1 MPEGLKSSFDKTF
14 GELEKETTKYLQLTQ
29 NGIKTKGDASAF
41 TKSGNNILRLYDQL
55 TSKINSIDD
64 STLKNMF
71 KDLGT
76 EEVQRLKTELTDL
89 QNTLRSKI
97 DAGTFTEGFKKSL
110 QEMRASFKDTNKEAS
125 DLAAKLQKST
135 FNTFTKNLTEGR
147 LDLAANNLK
156 SIQEQINALENPP
169 EALTTWVNNLSIAF
183 ENLKN
188 NVDIQEIV
196 TKLEGI
202 KSNLTGAE
210 AQAIQSMI
218 DGFKQFSGAVS
229 ESDKN
234 VRTLVADEQQAAA
247 STVQFN
253 QELGQVKS
261 RIQYFLGLNNAINL
275 VKRAIRGAVD
285 TIKDLDKAMTETAVV
300 TDFTVKDMW
309 EQLPEYTKRANELG
323 VTTQAAYESATLYFQ
338 QGLNAEQAAALS
350 TETLKMARIA
360 GLDAAEAT
368 DRMTNALRGFNMAL
382 DEQSAQRVDD
392 VYSQLAA
399 HTASNVDEISTAM
412 TKVASLAHNANMEF
426 ETTAAFLAQII
437 ETTRESAETAGT
449 ALKTVVARFSE
460 VKKLVDEG
468 TLRGTDEEG
477 QTIDVNKV
485 GAALRTAGI
494 DLNKYFL
501 GEVGLDDIFIE
512 LASKWDTLTA
522 VQQRYIA
529 TQAAGSRQQ
538 SRFIALMQDYA
549 RTQELVS
556 MAYDAEGASQKQFE
570 KTQDSLQSKLARL
583 KNAWDQFLMG
593 LTNNVVV
600 KGFVDLLTNLLNV
613 VNNLTSAFG
622 DGAGTILKWIAAI
635 TAFAGIKGLFLNG
648 GFIDK
653 ALMGLLQGTGLGNA
667 AVKSGL
673 LSGLVF
679 GKKGSIAQGLTGQ
692 AGARAAEAAAGAT
705 ATRTPII
712 FGSGSLLSKAGK
724 GIWSGAQSLGS
735 LIYGIGGAK
744 GASELAAGGLMKG
757 ISGLGAGLAG
767 IGTAAAAAAAL
778 YLTIRGIYAL
788 WLKFSPEGQLKTAQ
802 KEADNAKKE
811 LEKLDKELKSRQ
823 DLQEAY
829 KEQTEK
835 VENATTAADRQAAV
849 QERNEAILS
858 AIEED
863 GTLAQYVITERTDF
877 GIELTVNEEAL
888 SNAIE
893 DASKAAQDAAIQ
905 SQFANAQVGYAQAQ
919 VDQKELR
926 KLWIMATGATG
937 AEAHVNFTPQEY
949 FEKIMG
955 ARGVS
960 GELRSKAAAAYQS
973 YLSSIGSAQ
982 KQAEMAYGQQL
993 TQAGA
998 SKELT
1003 NALISVL
1010 GDVFTQTGKQLN
1022 LDQINKLVKQDEST
1036 LTKIAEM
1043 YSGAG
1048 EFFEQNLLGI
1058 DTENFDLATLGLDAK
1073 TLEIFGDLIGY
1084 DSTEIQKHIKAQIE
1098 ATKEVQKQRKTSIYE
1113 AALRNGISLNTK
1125 TGLGLDIAKLSPALT
1140 SIIDNL
1146 IPSLEEALS
1155 SEDFADL
1162 LPQLVGMGEEQ
1173 LAPFSN
1179 FFANFDLSNP
1189 INAFHQLN
1197 EAKQEAMSLPE
1208 GDPYRQMLSSI
1219 EKANASIFDTG
1230 NLVQSFLTSTS
1241 YDGLTSSIQDF
1252 IKANKKL
1259 TADNIEEL
1267 AASCSD
1273 LQNLLEDT
1281 TATAQGLAA
1290 AFSLFENGE
1299 APIDAITSSLI
1310 AALSAG
1316 EDFETLM
1323 SNVSKWIKDFDE
1335 GTDMKEGTEH
1345 ILDLAEKATDYI
1357 YNWEFGNQPLE
1368 NIYNHIFG
1376 EGKNGKGAYY
1386 DYMLENWGKLPVEE
1400 IETKLQGD
1408 IDRIK
1413 SLAENAGR
1421 GALDELINNPLKG
1434 GLTGKVTNLG
1444 NGEYTWDLDAYDSA
1458 NDAIK
1463 DVAKNL
1469 GVADDAA
1476 RAFIESWA
1484 SHMWGMGQA
1493 WDDLNFK
1500 DKIKALSDSLSE
1512 NNIITQQE
1520 LDALGKETG
1529 KTADEILDAVN
1540 TLRDGTGKPIII
1552 KVKWTDDD
1560 GQNLTGKELIDKV
1573 HKTLDELGSDYSS
1586 LTNKFYS
1593 DRARNENWEP
1603 QIDYTQLSD
1612 YLVNSLKLSDS
1623 QAKEVADDIAVQ
1635 TGKQLT
1641 QDIKVPIILDDG
1653 SIKMQTETI
1662 AADTVEELASAIES
1676 RKLEAEY
1683 KKQAKT
1689 YSDAIKEA
1697 FSDTEL
1703 NLDTSNVIS
1712 SVNEATK
1719 AVQEYQAAVEE
1730 ANQLTLGG
1738 GENTGTEQPPT
1749 NDTANWVPSYQ
1760 QDLAASQANA
1770 TAVTN
1775 SLNNAAAAGENLA
1788 SSAGEANTSLS
1799 NAAGGAQ
1806 SVAGAADGMTQ
1817 GFVEAATAAKNV
1829 DQAVEDI
1836 PKNETVQI
1844 NVQYNEGPRPTP
1856 IPDQNVKI
1864 TYTESNKPT
1873 GGATRAAG
1881 GIVKSYAKGSENFHV
1896 KPGTALT
1903 GEEGPEI
1910 IWNKN
1915 EGYAYVTGS
1924 DGPEFQDLKPGDRVF
1939 NASETKKI
1947 FKNSSAAN
1955 GGKVD
1960 SLADPQG
1967 SWNDRLPRN
1976 DKSGGSKDKDKT
1988 SAEWKNELDWL
1999 YNLLEDI
2006 AELERDQKQLEEEF
2020 EDILTDDTKTSK
2032 DLYNL
2037 LIQRLGN
2044 LNVQLDRQTFALTKR
2059 EQEMREFMDTTN
2071 DQDQYL
2077 WYNWSD
2083 RTIEIDWDAIDKIV
2097 DGDVYKHVKDLIS
2110 EAEEIQGKMD
2120 DAEDAIADIENQIQ
2134 ELENIWRDTYV
2145 DFEKR
2150 VLDAVVKSY
2159 QEVIDDYG
2167 ELNDTLT
2174 KTNQEILDAIQQE
2187 LDLERQIRDN
2197 TKTEDDISQ
2206 KESRLAY
2213 LQRDTTGANQAE
2225 IFKLQKEIEEDR
2237 ENYTDTLI
2245 DQAIERIS
2253 EDNDAAAK
2261 QRDKQIEIMQAQ
2273 LDYQKESGAFNEYV
2287 SELISSALS
2296 PEGTLLTD
2304 SDLYQLL
2311 TKQENWAAMSAV
2323 NKSVWEEE
2331 LKTTFKEVGAFLL
2344 KNYADWTGEFYSQVA
2359 ESINSINEQYQIN
2372 VGSYSQGQA
2381 GGSSSGSGG
2390 GGGGDGGSTNSGNNN
2405 GSHTPVITY
2414 GKWSD
2419 YTSKGPSGH
2428 QRNRAVFK
2436 DGVYDHI
2443 EYSSV
2448 EAHNKGRK
2456 VATGS
2461 KIAYYC
2467 TVCGYAWPLED
2478 NPNATTT
2485 TPSTPKPSGGCFAPG
2500 TKILMGNYKVKNIE
2514 DVQINDIIMAYD
2526 EVNDEFVSKRVTESY
2541 SHHNTPQMV
2550 KLTFA
2555 NNTTIELTPG
2565 HPLYSTKGWKS
2576 LDIKNSLL
2584 EHTTVATLLKIGDI
2598 IINIDGSS
2606 MLTNIEYLETENNY
2620 TSYNLE
2626 VEDCHTFLANGFVAH
2641 NALKAV
2647 KQAYATGGLNTYTGL
2662 AMLHGT
2668 PSEPEYVLNA
2678 RQTQAFLKLADVL
2691 PNVITNN
2698 SGITNNLGGNIY
2710 LDLNMHVD
2718 EIGSDYDVDRIADR
2732 VKDILYN
2739 ASSYRNVNT
2748 INFIR

>member
-1 MPEGLKSSFDKTF
+1 MANGSSYTLNIKALFDASSVKAGVGEIQNSLKSLKLPDKLATDLNNSFANVNKALDDFTSKVEKGVKTKSDAGGITKSFENVTKELTKLDNLMIKVKGQLGEGVDLSKIIKLDDKTLQ
-14 GELEKETTKYLQLTQ
+14 EL
-29 NGIKTKGDASAF
+29 SA
-41 TKSGNNILRLYDQL
+41 IEA
-55 TSKINSIDD
+55 KI
-64 STLKNMF
+64 
-71 KDLGT
+71 
-76 EEVQRLKTELTDL
+76 
-89 QNTLRSKI
+89 
-97 DAGTFTEGFKKSL
+97 KSL
-110 QEMRASFKDTNKEAS
+110 QSELATINTSKLSQLQELLGKIKQGS
-125 DLAAKLQKST
+125 GAAKQGEAALKLFEEGDVQSAI
-135 FNTFTKNLTEGR
+135 NTLDKIINKLEAYKRAHTDSKTGIADVDLTNVQNSLTQLKAMYTIMTGA
-147 LDLAANNLK
+147 LDQSK
-156 SIQEQINALENPP
+156 G
-169 EALTTWVNNLSIAF
+169 
-183 ENLKN
+183 K
-188 NVDIQEIV
+188 IQEI
-196 TKLEGI
+196 G
-202 KSNLTGAE
+202 NLSEQAAQKT
-210 AQAIQSMI
+210 AQAYGEVKGKI
-218 DGFKQFSGAVS
+218 DDASGSLSDYKDKAIGAGQAVTDLTARQQQFVS
-229 ESDKN
+229 EVD
-234 VRTLVADEQQAAA
+234 QI
-247 STVQFN
+247 
-253 QELGQVKS
+253 KS
-261 RIQYFLGLNNAINL
+261 RIQYFFGLANAINL
-275 VKRAIRGAVD
+275 VKRAVRGAVD
-285 TIKDLDKAMTETAVV
+285 TIKELDKAMTETAVV
-300 TDFTVKDMW
+300 TDYTVKDMW
-309 EQLPEYTKRANELG
+309 SQLPEYTKRANELG
-323 VTTQAAYESATLYFQ
+323 VTTKDAYESATLYFQ
-338 QGLNAEQAAALS
+338 QGLNADQAAALS

-477 QTIDVNKV
+477 QAIDVNKV

-501 GEVGLDDIFIE
+501 GEVGLDDIFVE
-512 LASKWDTLTA
+512 LASKWDSLTA

-549 RTQELVS
+549 RTQELVG
-556 MAYDAEGASQKQFE
+556 MAYDAEGASEKQFE

-583 KNAWDQFLMG
+583 KNAWNEFLMG
-593 LTNNVVV
+593 ITNNVMV
-600 KGFVDLLTNLLNV
+600 KTFVDVLTDILNF
-613 VNNLTSAFG
+613 VNKLTSAFG
-622 DGAGTILKWIAAI
+622 DGAGAVLKFV
-635 TAFAGIKGLFLNG
+635 TAFGGLMGMRSLFVNG
-648 GFIDK
+648 GIATRLIGAFLGSGVVGQK
-653 ALMGLLQGTGLGNA
+653 FGVGAGLGRMVDQEGGGQA
-667 AVKSGL
+667 YQA
-673 LSGLVF
+673 F
-679 GKKGSIAQGLTGQ
+679 TGQ
-692 AGARAAEAAAGAT
+692 ELRQQRRG
-705 ATRTPII
+705 INI
-712 FGSGSLLSKAGK
+712 FGGIGNLGK
-724 GIWSGAQSLGS
+724 GIWGAASKLGTKVATS
-735 LIYGIGGAK
+735 NIGTLLGMSSMYD
-744 GASELAAGGLMKG
+744 GASLLGPIATGLTGIVTALGAIGAAILAAV
-757 ISGLGAGLAG
+757 
-767 IGTAAAAAAAL
+767 AA
-778 YLTIRGIYAL
+778 YKL
-788 WLKFSPEGQLKTAQ
+788 WLKLTPEGQLK
-802 KEADNAKKE
+802 KAKKAAE
-811 LEKLDKELKSRQ
+811 DLKKESEKADKELKSKQSFQ
-823 DLQEAY
+823 DTY
-829 KEQTEK
+829 KEQTAK
-835 VENATTAADRQAAV
+835 VENATTAADRQTAI

-858 AIEED
+858 AVEED
-863 GTLAQYVITERTDF
+863 GTLAKYVTTTRTEF
-877 GIELTVNEEAL
+877 GIELTVNEESL

-926 KLWIMATGATG
+926 KLWMMATGATG
-937 AEAHVNFTPQEY
+937 AEAQVNFTPQEY

-955 ARGVS
+955 TRGVS

-1010 GDVFTQTGKQLN
+1010 GDAFTQTGKQLN
-1022 LDQINKLVKQDEST
+1022 LEQINKLVKQDEST
-1036 LTKIAEM
+1036 LTKIAEI
-1043 YSGAG
+1043 YSGVG

-1058 DTENFDLATLGLDAK
+1058 DTENFDLTTLGLDAD
-1073 TLEIFGDLIGY
+1073 TLRIFGDLIGY
-1084 DSTEIQKHIKAQIE
+1084 DSTEIEKHIKAQIE

-1155 SEDFADL
+1155 SEDFAGL

-1173 LAPFSN
+1173 LTQFSN

-1208 GDPYRQMLSSI
+1208 GDPYRQMLSNI

-1241 YDGLTSSIQDF
+1241 YDSLTSSIQDF

-1267 AASCSD
+1267 AANCSD

-1299 APIDAITSSLI
+1299 APIDALTSSLI

-1323 SNVSKWIKDFDE
+1323 GNVSKWIKEFDE

-1386 DYMLENWGKLPVEE
+1386 DYMLENWGNLPVDE

-1421 GALDELINNPLKG
+1421 GALDELINNPLAG
-1434 GLTGKVTNLG
+1434 GLTGKVTNRD
-1444 NGEYTWDLDAYDSA
+1444 NGEYVWDLDAYDSA
-1458 NDAIK
+1458 SDAIA
-1463 DVAKNL
+1463 DVATNL
-1469 GVADDAA
+1469 GIADDAA

-1493 WDDLNFK
+1493 WDELNFK
-1500 DKIKALSDSLSE
+1500 DKIKALSDSLGE

-1540 TLRDGTGKPIII
+1540 TLRNGTSEPIII
-1552 KVKWTDDD
+1552 KVQWTDDD
-1560 GQNLTGKELIDKV
+1560 GQNLTDKELIDKV

-1623 QAKEVADDIAVQ
+1623 QAKEVANDIAAT

-1641 QDIKVPIILDDG
+1641 QDIKVPIKLDDG

-1662 AADTVEELASAIES
+1662 AADSAEELASAIES

-1683 KKQAKT
+1683 KNQAKT
-1689 YSDAIKEA
+1689 YTDAIKEA

-1738 GENTGTEQPPT
+1738 GENTGIEQPPT
-1749 NDTANWVPSYQ
+1749 NDTANWAPSYQ
-1760 QDLAASQANA
+1760 RDLNASQANA
-1770 TAVTN
+1770 AAVTN
-1775 SLNNAAAAGENLA
+1775 SLNNAAAAGDNLA
-1788 SSAGEANTSLS
+1788 SAAGEANTSLN

-1844 NVQYNEGPRPTP
+1844 NVQYNELNRPTP
-1856 IPDQNVKI
+1856 IPSQNVTI
-1864 TYTESNKPT
+1864 TYTESSKPS
-1873 GGATRAAG
+1873 GGTTRATG
-1881 GIVKSYAKGSENFHV
+1881 GIVESYAKGSENFHV

-1910 IWNKN
+1910 VWNK
-1915 EGYAYVTGS
+1915 EKGYAYVTGS
-1924 DGPEFQDLKPGDRVF
+1924 DGPEFQDLKSGDRVF

-1947 FKNSSAAN
+1947 FKNSSVAN

-1960 SLADPQG
+1960 SFADPQG

-1976 DKSGGSKDKDKT
+1976 DKGSGSRDKDKT

-1999 YNLLEDI
+1999 YNLMEDI
-2006 AELERDQKQLEEEF
+2006 VELERDQKELEEQF

-2044 LNVQLDRQTFALTKR
+2044 LNVQLDRQTLALQKR

-2071 DQDQYL
+2071 DQDKYL

-2083 RTIEIDWDAIDKIV
+2083 RTLEIDWDAIDQIV
-2097 DGDVYKHVKDLIS
+2097 DGELYKHVKDLIS

-2120 DAEDAIADIENQIQ
+2120 DAEDAIADIKNQIQ

-2150 VLDAVVKSY
+2150 VLDALVKSY
-2159 QEVIDDYG
+2159 QEVIDNYST
-2167 ELNDTLT
+2167 LNDTI
-2174 KTNQEILDAIQQE
+2174 NNSNSEILEAIQHE
-2187 LDLERQIRDN
+2187 IDLERQIRDN
-2197 TKTEDDISQ
+2197 TETEDDIAQ
-2206 KESRLAY
+2206 KEARLAY
-2213 LQRDTTGANQAE
+2213 LQRDTTGANATE
-2225 IFKLQKEIEEDR
+2225 ILKLQEEL
-2237 ENYTDTLI
+2237 ENSRQDYEDTLV
-2245 DQAIERIS
+2245 DQALERLQ

-2261 QRDKQIEIMQAQ
+2261 QREKQIEIMQAQ
-2273 LDYQKESGAFNEYV
+2273 LDYSKEAGEFNEQV
-2287 SELISSALS
+2287 AELISNALS
-2296 PEGTLLTD
+2296 PDGTLLTD

-2323 NKSVWEEE
+2323 NKEIWEEE
-2331 LKTTFKEVGAFLL
+2331 LRSTFKEVGAFLL
-2344 KNYADWTGEFYSQVA
+2344 KDYADWTGKFYTDVA
-2359 ESINSINEQYQIN
+2359 NAINTISDEYKIS
-2372 VGSYSQGQA
+2372 VGSYSQAKA
-2381 GGSSSGSGG
+2381 GNETTNNNSGG
-2390 GGGGDGGSTNSGNNN
+2390 GGGDAS
-2405 GSHTPVITY
+2405 
-2414 GKWSD
+2414 KD
-2419 YTSKGPSGH
+2419 TSKGPSKG
-2428 QRNRAVFK
+2428 NN
-2436 DGVYDHI
+2436 DL
-2443 EYSSV
+2443 
-2448 EAHNKGRK
+2448 NKTTENVK
-2456 VATGS
+2456 
-2461 KIAYYC
+2461 KIA
-2467 TVCGYAWPLED
+2467 D
-2478 NPNATTT
+2478 
-2485 TPSTPKPSGGCFAPG
+2485 
-2500 TKILMGNYKVKNIE
+2500 
-2514 DVQINDIIMAYD
+2514 
-2526 EVNDEFVSKRVTESY
+2526 
-2541 SHHNTPQMV
+2541 
-2550 KLTFA
+2550 
-2555 NNTTIELTPG
+2555 TIA
-2565 HPLYSTKGWKS
+2565 
-2576 LDIKNSLL
+2576 DAAIK
-2584 EHTTVATLLKIGDI
+2584 TA
-2598 IINIDGSS
+2598 
-2606 MLTNIEYLETENNY
+2606 
-2620 TSYNLE
+2620 
-2626 VEDCHTFLANGFVAH
+2626 
-2641 NALKAV
+2641 NALTQALTAAPKKVGGGAA
-2647 KQAYATGGLNTYTGL
+2647 KRTNMAYATGGLNTQTGL
-2662 AMLHGT
+2662 AWLDGT

-2691 PNVITNN
+2691 PAAMNGSAPISN
-2698 SGITNNLGGNIY
+2698 SYGGNIY
-2710 LDLNMHVD
+2710 LNLDMHVD
-2718 EIGSDYDVDRIADR
+2718 EIASDYDVDRIANR
-2732 VKDILYN
+2732 VKDILYD

-2748 INFIR
+2748 LNFIR